1 MLSKL
6 IKGVC
11 AYKEVN
17 MKELAERIGK
27 SPQNLHGILVRDD
40 LRESELKAIA
50 KALDCEL
57 IIALKDNETGKMYDW
72 YDANEERPKA
82 KPTNKARV

>member
-1 MLSKL
+1 MLSKY
-6 IKGVC
+6 IKAVC
-11 AYKEVN
+11 AFKDVN
-17 MKELAERIGK
+17 MKVLAERIGK

-57 IIALKDNETGKMYDW
+57 KIAFKDKETGQLYDW
-72 YDANEERPKA
+72 YKADEERPKA
-82 KPTNKARV
+82 SQNKVRV

>member
-11 AYKEVN
+11 AYKGVN

-27 SPQNLHGILVRDD
+27 SPQNLHGLLVRDD
-40 LRESELKAIA
+40 LRESEIKAIA
-50 KALDCEL
+50 KALGCEL
-57 IIALKDNETGKMYDW
+57 KISFMDNETGQLYDW
-72 YDANEERPKA
+72 YIAEEVKPKTVQTRS
-82 KPTNKARV
+82 KE

>member
-17 MKELAERIGK
+17 MKVLAERIGK
-27 SPQNLHGILVRDD
+27 SPQNLHGLLVRDD

-50 KALDCEL
+50 KALNCEL
-57 IIALKDNETGKMYDW
+57 MIAFKDIETGQLYDW
-72 YDANEERPKA
+72 YKADEEKPAA
-82 KPTNKARV
+82 KRSREGK